1 MGNVEL
7 FVTNK
12 SVFKNE
18 QITDKCVET
27 NMVVATVISV
37 QSTFAEVT
45 IPPKTADVLEWI
57 RKKYKQ
63 PGMQFQGNIT
73 NSETTYSVFATPTD
87 EEDEHTN
94 IHILP
99 QPFHD
104 DSFQSVIVVL
114 KPKDSTGDEYA
125 KPASAYDDLRSAEY
139 DEFYA
144 TCSFGNDDEEG
155 EGIDDEDGEE
165 EAEAE
170 EEEDDETEV
179 ARAEPEVHTIHASN
193 VFIDTPLRD
202 LVRKRFDS
210 AEVETA
216 ILNRCV
222 NDAQRWLIDID
233 WENLVFREMY
243 RSRAMGLYPH
253 RHMIASMGATEFVNS
268 GPVDRDP
275 DRWRDIIQATLERD
289 KAKYSKKTT
298 ANIEMYCRS
307 CKKKTK
313 CDYYQVQTR
322 SADEPM
328 TTFVT
333 CLECD
338 TKWKY

>member
-1 MGNVEL
+1 M
-7 FVTNK
+7 FVTHE

-18 QITDKCVET
+18 PITH
-27 NMVVATVISV
+27 NIIQPIMVVATTISTDG
-37 QSTFAEVT
+37 TFGEVT
-45 IPPKTADVLEWI
+45 IPPKTADVLEWL

-63 PGMQFQGNIT
+63 PGMQFQGKIT
-73 NSETTYSVFATPTD
+73 NGEVTYGVFATPSE

-94 IHILP
+94 VHMLP

-104 DSFQSVIVVL
+104 DSFQGMIVVL
-114 KPKDSTGDEYA
+114 KPKDSSGDDHT
-125 KPASAYDDLRSAEY
+125 KPASGYEDMRSAEY

-144 TCSFGNDDEEG
+144 SCSFDNADDEEAV
-155 EGIDDEDGEE
+155 EE
-165 EAEAE
+165 EDEEVQEELE
-170 EEEDDETEV
+170 EEEEEV
-179 ARAEPEVHTIHASN
+179 EEKERAGPEVHTIHASN
-193 VFIDTPLRD
+193 VFVDHPLRD
-202 LVRKRFDS
+202 LVRKKFDS
-210 AEVETA
+210 ADIETA

-222 NDAQRWLIDID
+222 KDAQKWIVDID
-233 WENLVFREMY
+233 WDTVAFREMY
-243 RSRAMGLYPH
+243 RSRALGLYPH
-253 RHMIASMGATEFVNS
+253 RHMVAAMGAVEFVNS
-268 GPVDRDP
+268 SPVDQAP
-275 DRWRDIIQATLERD
+275 DRWRDILQAALEKD

-307 CKKKTK
+307 CKKKSK

-338 TKWKY
+338 AKWKY